1 MPLTLRHEFDPAT
14 GIAALWV
21 NQPEKPV
28 VVLDSWLLQQID
40 LFLDQ
45 IDPRTRGNHPEVR
58 GFALFSAS
66 ERVFIAGADLGEI
79 NALDDAGLDKYLA
92 FGQGV
97 FNRIEALP
105 FPTVA
110 CINGDVLGGGLEI
123 CLACQYRIAA
133 QPVKRPYQIGLPEAK
148 LGLLPGWGGT
158 QRLGALID
166 AGHALGRTA
175 TGRTFTAATAL
186 RYGLV
191 DAVVPRDH
199 LQQSAVDIITVNP
212 KAQRAR
218 TIQQRKAALERALTK
233 GRVLATRPVRKLP
246 AAQKVAE
253 AVHIGLTHGL
263 QAGLDAERKFL
274 IDLKKTPESEGLMG
288 AFFARGGAVRQLTKG
303 IKDAPL
309 PTEQIAIMGQSE
321 TAEYLAKGLG
331 GKARVMRITAETE
344 ETGAQVFIE
353 AVGGGQ
359 EKRHDQ
365 MAALRRLSAI
375 APDDALIITTSPVLA
390 LSEVAGSVTHPQ
402 RLLGLAPTLPL
413 RKTQAI
419 EFIKHPQ
426 TSPAAIAAGANLVKI
441 LGLVPIPQVGG
452 GPTLVVRL
460 FGEIGLRAIELAR
473 QSGDPAG
480 VDRLARNDGFAAG
493 PLRTLDRIGVARC
506 AAAVGREVLWTG
518 IPSIFAAPDRPE
530 PSSAFRASCAGPASP
545 LSAGE
550 AQFATTAL
558 VEAGRRAL
566 SDGIA
571 ENPETIWQ
579 ACIFALGLGAWRKAE
594 VLAGLKG

>member
-1 MPLTLRHEFDPAT
+1 MSLTLRHEFDPAT
-14 GIAALWV
+14 GIASLWV

-40 LFLDQ
+40 LFLNQ
-45 IDPRTRGNHPEVR
+45 IDPRTRGSHPEVR

-105 FPTVA
+105 FPTVV

-123 CLACQYRIAA
+123 CLACQYRIAV

-191 DAVVPRDH
+191 DAVVPKDH
-199 LQQSAVDIITVNP
+199 LQRAAVDIITVNP

-218 TIQQRKAALERALTK
+218 TIQQRTAAMERALTK
-233 GRVLATRPVRKLP
+233 GRAPAMRPVRALP
-246 AAQKVAE
+246 AARKVAE
-253 AVHIGLTHGL
+253 AIHIGLKEGL
-263 QAGLDAERKFL
+263 KAGLDAERKFL
-274 IDLKKTPESEGLMG
+274 IDLKKTPESDGLMG

-303 IKDAPL
+303 IKESPL
-309 PTEQIAIMGQSE
+309 PTEKIAILGQSE
-321 TAEYLAKGLG
+321 VAEYLARGLG
-331 GKARVMRITAETE
+331 SKAQVMRITAETE
-344 ETGAQVFIE
+344 EADAQVFIE

-365 MAALRRLSAI
+365 MAVLRRLSAI
-375 APDDALIITTSPVLA
+375 APNDALIITTSPVLA

-419 EFIKHPQ
+419 EFIKHRQ
-426 TSPAAIAAGANLVKI
+426 SGGAAIAAGANLVKI
-441 LGLVPIPQVGG
+441 LGLVPIPQAGG
-452 GPTLVVRL
+452 GPTLALRL
-460 FGEIGLRAIELAR
+460 FGEIALRAIELAR

-480 VDRLARNDGFAAG
+480 VDRLARREGFAAG
-493 PLRTLDRIGVARC
+493 PLRILDRIGVARC

-518 IPSIFAAPDRPE
+518 IPSIYAAADRPE
-530 PSSAFRASCAGPASP
+530 PSSAFRASCAGSAVP
-545 LSAGE
+545 LSTGE
-550 AQFATTAL
+550 ADFATRGL

-566 SDGIA
+566 GDGIA
-571 ENPETIWQ
+571 ESPDAIW
-579 ACIFALGLGAWRKAE
+579 AASVFALGLGAWRKGD
-594 VLAGLKG
+594 VLAGLRG